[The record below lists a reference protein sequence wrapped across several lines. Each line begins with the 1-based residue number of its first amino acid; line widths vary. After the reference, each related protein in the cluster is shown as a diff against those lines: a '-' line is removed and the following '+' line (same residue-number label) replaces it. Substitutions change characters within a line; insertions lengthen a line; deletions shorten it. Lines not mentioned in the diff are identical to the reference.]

1 MVLQSAFNFRRT
13 KGSSPWG
20 LVEVYQLVYFANGF
34 SSPAAVTGKG
44 GDSLIKGKAGWAVSD
59 AAASL
64 RNGLAQT
71 VICGS
76 QYFWARASRH
86 LKEQGK
92 KKKRQLKTRT
102 RSLPWETLRG
112 GGRSWW
118 PREGL
123 GGPVPWRTSAP
134 CCGWEMVNDAGTI
147 GTDSTKRHKTLA
159 ERTLPSARRAC
170 ARVPGPSVPR
180 RALQL

>member
-44 GDSLIKGKAGWAVSD
+44 GDSLIKGKAGWVVSD

-64 RNGLAQT
+64 LAQA

-92 KKKRQLKTRT
+92 KKKKKKAIKNAYAVTALGNPQGRRPLVVVSR
-102 RSLPWETLRG
+102 RPRGASALENVGSLLWMG
-112 GGRSWW
+112 NG
-118 PREGL
+118 
-123 GGPVPWRTSAP
+123 
-134 CCGWEMVNDAGTI
+134 D
-147 GTDSTKRHKTLA
+147 
-159 ERTLPSARRAC
+159 
-170 ARVPGPSVPR
+170 
-180 RALQL
+180 

>member
-92 KKKRQLKTRT
+92 KKKKKKAIKNAYAVTALGNPQGRRPLVVVSR
-102 RSLPWETLRG
+102 RPRGASALENVGSLLWMGNGE
-112 GGRSWW
+112 
-118 PREGL
+118 
-123 GGPVPWRTSAP
+123 
-134 CCGWEMVNDAGTI
+134 
-147 GTDSTKRHKTLA
+147 
-159 ERTLPSARRAC
+159 
-170 ARVPGPSVPR
+170 
-180 RALQL
+180 